1 MPSALET
8 LVKILKL
15 EREQGCKNTAVI
27 GGIAAFGEKWT
38 QDAHKQAKKPEHHL
52 LVDELAVNLRGY
64 EGLDNRADRQS
75 RINYMLDR
83 ITGRVPPPPEYRYTP
98 PPMPEGS
105 PPATDSAVAN
115 SESPPQEQAA
125 PRQRPERER
134 RERSERPRPERK
146 DGEQAADTG
155 EGGNR
160 PERRERPRPEPR
172 EVPQGE
178 RRERRRPDQPQPEAG
193 ADGPVENQPP
203 RQERVEPRR
212 DKKPNRRP
220 EKDTRPPQ
228 NRGRQMS
235 QQSDDDDEDD
245 RDSGGSG
252 FFERDELSYDNY
264 DIPSGRGRKGK
275 NTPVVPDIQAPVRLA
290 RVPRRPRPEMS
301 LEQAGDLLRA
311 LEQPVSVIKGI
322 GPAMQETLGRL
333 GIHQVK
339 DLLFRFPRRYDDYT
353 HIRTIARLTPDENLK
368 VTVIGTVEHAEVRV
382 AKKGRRDFFLVL
394 DDGTARMGITF
405 FGQHWLARSIRQK
418 QQIVVSGTT
427 SMYGNRIQMVNPEW
441 EPLDVENLHTV
452 GIVPVYSLT
461 EGLGAKTLR
470 KLIRSGVDYWSE
482 RIPDHIP
489 AATLERTELG
499 DLGWALKHIHFP
511 EGQDH
516 LMHAQRRFTFDE
528 LLLLQLAVLRNR
540 RAWQSVPGQPITIT
554 DEFLEAFLQHV
565 FPYPLTGAQRRSVED
580 IRRDA
585 QSNLPMNRLLQGDVG
600 SGKTAVATV
609 ALALALAN
617 GKQAALMVPT
627 SILAEQHYR
636 NIEAALHR
644 MPEGLL
650 GWRRPVVA
658 LLTGSLS
665 TTERESIYR
674 GMADGS
680 IDVVIGTHALIQE
693 GVEFKDLAVAI
704 IDEQHRFG
712 VEQRRALRGK
722 GTNPHLLVMTA
733 TPIPRTLA
741 LTIFADL
748 DLSIINEFPPGRIPI
763 RTRVVDPVNRERVF
777 EFVEEELKKGRQ
789 AFVVHPLVEESE
801 KIDAPAAVEAYERLK
816 DVFHRYKVGLLHGRM
831 RPAEK
836 DEVMAAFSTGQYDV
850 LVTTSVAEVG
860 VNVPNATV
868 MVIEGANRFGLAQLH
883 QFRGRVGRGEH
894 ASYCLLL
901 SDTSDTVARER
912 LQALETTTD
921 GFQLAEMD
929 WKMRGAGDLVGTQQS
944 GGSRLQLAQV
954 MTPELVELAQREAR
968 TIYEEDPDLTQEQ
981 HYLLAERVAM
991 QGTENT
997 DVS

>member
-52 LVDELAVNLRGY
+52 LVDELAENLRGY
-64 EGLDNRADRQS
+64 EGLEGRPDRQN

-83 ITGRVPPPPEYRYTP
+83 ITGRVEAPPQYRYVP
-98 PPMPEGS
+98 PDS
-105 PPATDSAVAN
+105 PPGAEQPADSAAAPA
-115 SESPPQEQAA
+115 ESP

-134 RERSERPRPERK
+134 REQRQDRPRPERT
-146 DGEQAADTG
+146 EQSPSA
-155 EGGNR
+155 ES
-160 PERRERPRPEPR
+160 EERPRTDR
-172 EVPQGE
+172 RDNQTQGE
-178 RRERRRPDQPQPEAG
+178 RREQRQDRPRTDRRQPEAG
-193 ADGPVENQPP
+193 GEAGSTGQQNQPA
-203 RQERVEPRR
+203 RQSRPDQRDNDRR
-212 DKKPNRRP
+212 DNKKKRP
-220 EKDTRPPQ
+220 ERDTRPQ
-228 NRGRQMS
+228 QGRGRQ
-235 QQSDDDDEDD
+235 QRTDDDDDDDE
-245 RDSGGSG
+245 REPAGGG

-264 DIPSGRGRKGK
+264 DAPVRDRKGK
-275 NTPVVPDIQAPVRLA
+275 SAPTIPDIQAPVRLA
-290 RVPRRPRPEMS
+290 RVPRRPRPS
-301 LEQAGDLLRA
+301 INLEQSADLLRA

-322 GPAMQETLGRL
+322 GPAMQEMLGRL

-452 GIVPVYSLT
+452 GIIPVYNLT

-489 AATLERTELG
+489 EATLERTELA

-511 EGQDH
+511 EGPDH
-516 LMHAQRRFTFDE
+516 LRHAQRRFTFDE

-540 RAWQSVPGQPITIT
+540 RAWQSVPGQPIRMT
-554 DEFLEAFLQHV
+554 DEFLETFLQHV
-565 FPYPLTGAQRRSVED
+565 FPYPLTGAQRRSIED

-600 SGKTAVATV
+600 SGKTAVAT
-609 ALALALAN
+609 AAIGLALIN

-636 NIEAALHR
+636 NIEAALHK
-644 MPEGLL
+644 MPDGLMN
-650 GWRRPVVA
+650 WRRPVVA

-693 GVEFKDLAVAI
+693 GVEFNDLAVAI

-712 VEQRRALRGK
+712 VEQRGALRGK

-801 KIDAPAAVEAYERLK
+801 KIDAPAAVEAYDRLK

-836 DEVMAAFSTGQYDV
+836 DEVMAAFSTGEYDV

-901 SDTSDTVARER
+901 SDTNDTEARER
-912 LQALETTTD
+912 LQALESTTD

-929 WKMRGAGDLVGTQQS
+929 WQMRGAGDLVGTQQS
-944 GGSRLQLAQV
+944 GGSKLQLAQV

-981 HYLLAERVAM
+981 HFLLAERVAM